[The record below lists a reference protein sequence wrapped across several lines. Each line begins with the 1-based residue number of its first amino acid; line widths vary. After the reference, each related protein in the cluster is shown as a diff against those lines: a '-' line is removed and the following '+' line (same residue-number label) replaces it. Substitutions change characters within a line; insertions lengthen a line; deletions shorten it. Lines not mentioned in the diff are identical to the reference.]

1 MIKKIK
7 DHVTIP
13 VLANGGIFSYED
25 VQRCLNET

>member
-7 DHVTIP
+7 DHVSIP

-25 VQRCLNET
+25 VQKCLKET